1 MKSRTV
7 VAALAAWI
15 ALSPSNAL
23 ANGSE
28 PSAPNV
34 PSGKAQLFAIVIGCN
49 TSGDSA
55 VQQLRYADD
64 DAVQNAK
71 LLGQLG
77 AQVVLLVSPDPETRA
92 LYPEIEADPPT
103 TAGVYAAMVT
113 LNRLMDEAR
122 ARGKTPVLYFVY
134 SGHGDVQHNQG
145 LIHLDDGSLKRDQ
158 FLTLM
163 ASSRAAINHV
173 IVDACKSYFLV
184 FERGAG
190 SERRPLRGALV
201 RETKGLP
208 ANTGVLLSTSAAVDS
223 HEWEAYQG
231 GIFSHQVR
239 SALRG
244 AADVDGDGRVTYEE
258 TAAFV
263 WTANSAIPNQRYRPI
278 FFTRAPTK
286 RDSNAG
292 LLADLH
298 DATGDHLIVGPGI
311 DRRMYVENSR
321 GLRLLDAHPGQG
333 QRVDLLIPELRPMF
347 VREPDTG
354 MEAELPKGRRIVLS
368 ELTLRAST
376 AQARGAE
383 HVAFSLLF
391 VHPFDAA
398 AVASYRVRPDE
409 TLDEVRKPMRSA
421 WLRNGLGISALLV
434 GTLGGTMTALAAK
447 EQNDVGPS
455 TSGYDRNLAN
465 HQIDRFNGA
474 AIACDAV
481 AVALAVGYVSWT
493 IWAHRRVKIRLQPSP
508 TPQASLSV
516 PW

>member
-1 MKSRTV
+1 MIQRIAI
-7 VAALAAWI
+7 AAVWI
-15 ALSPSNAL
+15 SVGLGNARAGEPFAQDSNR
-23 ANGSE
+23 
-28 PSAPNV
+28 
-34 PSGKAQLFAIVIGCN
+34 QLFAIVIGSN
-49 TSGDSA
+49 STGDPA
-55 VQQLRYADD
+55 VQPLRYADD
-64 DAVQNAK
+64 DAVQNAT

-77 AQVVLLVSPDPETRA
+77 AQVVLLVDLDRQTRA
-92 LYPEIEADPPT
+92 LYPELEASPPT
-103 TAGVYAAMVT
+103 IAAVQAAMAT

-145 LIHLDDGSLKRDQ
+145 LIHLDDGSLQRDQ

-173 IVDACKSYFLV
+173 IVDACKSYFFI

-190 SERRPLRGALV
+190 SERRPLRGGLV

-278 FFTRAPTK
+278 FFARAPSK
-286 RDSNAG
+286 RYSSGA
-292 LLADLH
+292 LIADLR
-298 DATGDHLIVGPGI
+298 DATGDHLIIGPGI

-354 MEAELPKGRRIVLS
+354 MEAEVPKGSRIILS
-368 ELTLRAST
+368 ELTLHAST

-391 VHPFDAA
+391 AHPFDAA
-398 AVASYRVRPDE
+398 AVASYRVRPEE
-409 TLDEVRKPMRSA
+409 TLAEERKPVRSA
-421 WLRNGLGISALLV
+421 WLRNGLGISALVV

-447 EQNDVGPS
+447 ERNDVGSS
-455 TSGYDRNLAN
+455 TSGYDRSLAN

-474 AIACDAV
+474 AIACYAV
-481 AVALAVGYVSWT
+481 AGALAVGYVSWT
-493 IWAHRRVKIRLQPSP
+493 IWARLRPVKIRLQPSP

-516 PW
+516 SW